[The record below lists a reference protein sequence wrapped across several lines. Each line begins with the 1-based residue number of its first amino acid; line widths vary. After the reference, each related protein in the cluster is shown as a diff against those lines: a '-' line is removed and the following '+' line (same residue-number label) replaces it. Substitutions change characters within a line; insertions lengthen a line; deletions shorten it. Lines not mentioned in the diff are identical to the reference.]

1 MQHYILS
8 CYQSPTWKLF
18 VYRLVHTQFPLFSNT
33 LLPQKISANW
43 TFFVLLCYAKIT
55 QFTAIEMFEKNG
67 RPNQPKACCLWPT
80 YRLTCVSVNTPSN
93 SSQTQSQTKI
103 FGTLKPNAGF
113 FLLVPPLSLSKLL
126 IAVQSP
132 NLVHQHWGNK
142 ETQKCPNNF
151 DWDCSTNCYVLYL
164 KSLGN
169 HHHKSP
175 YKDLNAEHII
185 KESVFTGHHIFVQI
199 IIIWI
204 MLIIIIIRMVGITL
218 MAHQ

>member
-1 MQHYILS
+1 MGEVVGVQHAATSFKSRSLKRKSEVLYNIVALFFT
-8 CYQSPTWKLF
+8 CGHVRTTWN
-18 VYRLVHTQFPLFSNT
+18 PLFQI
-33 LLPQKISANW
+33 L
-43 TFFVLLCYAKIT
+43 
-55 QFTAIEMFEKNG
+55 
-67 RPNQPKACCLWPT
+67 
-80 YRLTCVSVNTPSN
+80 
-93 SSQTQSQTKI
+93 QSQTKI
-103 FGTLKPNAGF
+103 VGTLRPNAGF
-113 FLLVPPLSLSKLL
+113 FLLVPPLSLSKLF

-132 NLVHQHWGNK
+132 NLVHQHWGDK
-142 ETQKCPNNF
+142 EAQKCPNNF

-185 KESVFTGHHIFVQI
+185 KESVFTGHRIFVQI

-204 MLIIIIIRMVGITL
+204 MLIIIIIRMVGITV